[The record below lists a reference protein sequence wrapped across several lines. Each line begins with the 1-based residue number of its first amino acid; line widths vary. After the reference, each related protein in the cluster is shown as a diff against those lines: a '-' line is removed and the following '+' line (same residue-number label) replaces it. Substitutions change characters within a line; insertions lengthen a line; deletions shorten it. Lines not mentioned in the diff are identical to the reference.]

1 MLIFTNVSND
11 NYKIIMAKFKK
22 EFVKELKLLITNK
35 ILDLDLQFPKKSTG
49 WVRLNSDHR
58 VLNSIYLNGI
68 DVGKSTGYKSEV
80 ILKFKHRDFHYR
92 KPDYIFGGIYL
103 CADGVNEFRY
113 DANMNLESVYIKG
126 PFETP
131 TKEDVEEVI
140 KDMDKQDKDHIL
152 SVIKEWK
159 NTQDI
164 LDNKNNDNS
173 EYISAYAIE
182 KDKKKVKMPYLIS
195 KKEVPLDSSF
205 ESSRAYKQI
214 RKITSKFN
222 IRKPVYWGC
231 KAIVENNKLYKD
243 NILYI
248 TVE

>member
-1 MLIFTNVSND
+1 MKNES
-11 NYKIIMAKFKK
+11 AKFKE
-22 EFVKELKLLITNK
+22 EFVEELKHLIPSK
-35 ILDLDLQFPKKSTG
+35 ILDLDLQFPEKSTG
-49 WVRLNSDHR
+49 WVRLNDSHN
-58 VLNSIYLNGI
+58 VLDSIYLNGI
-68 DVGKSTGYKSEV
+68 DVGESTGYKSEV
-80 ILKFKHRDFHYR
+80 ILKFKHRDFHYIR
-92 KPDYIFGGIYL
+92 PDYIFGGVYL

-113 DANMNLESVYIKG
+113 DADMNLESVYIKG

-131 TKEDVEEVI
+131 TAEDVEEVI
-140 KDMDKQDKDHIL
+140 KDMEKQDKDHIL

-164 LDNKNNDNS
+164 LDNKNNDSS

-195 KKEVPLDSSF
+195 KQTVPLDSSF
-205 ESSRAYKQI
+205 EGSRAEKQI
-214 RKITSKFN
+214 KRITDGFN

-231 KAIVENNKLYKD
+231 KATVSNNKLTKD